1 LRLSPLDS
9 TLWIA
14 QTGMANAHFLRGRY
28 EEALSWV
35 SMALHQ
41 RPNSLS
47 ALRVSIAANALAG
60 HLDMA
65 RQLLGRYRELD
76 PDARLTK
83 MRELWWFRGGEDV
96 EKYLEGFRLA
106 GMPE

>member
-1 LRLSPLDS
+1 
-9 TLWIA
+9 
-14 QTGMANAHFLRGRY
+14 
-28 EEALSWV
+28 
-35 SMALHQ
+35 MALRQ

-47 ALRVSIAANALAG
+47 ALRVAIAANALAG

-83 MRELWWFRGGEDV
+83 MREWWWFRRKEDV
-96 EKYLEGFRLA
+96 EKYLEGYRLA
-106 GMPE
+106 GMTE

>member
-1 LRLSPLDS
+1 
-9 TLWIA
+9 
-14 QTGMANAHFLRGRY
+14 
-28 EEALSWV
+28 
-35 SMALHQ
+35 
-41 RPNSLS
+41 LS

-76 PDARLTK
+76 PDARLAK
-83 MRELWWFRGGEDV
+83 MREWWWFRGGEDV

-106 GMPE
+106 GMLE